1 MIDDAMARGNIAV
14 IAKQPKEKD
23 KTLSLI
29 LGNLGPGQEA
39 TLKLHIVNS
48 LEVVESHYL
57 FSLPMAF
64 YPDYSKFGV
73 DRANFAYEFTYSI
86 KLMTS
91 NRISSLSL
99 PSSAEVTSRNEA
111 NNEIMI

>member
-1 MIDDAMARGNIAV
+1 MARGNVAV
-14 IAKQPKEKD
+14 IAKQQKKKD

-39 TLKLHIVNS
+39 TLKLQIVNA

-73 DRANFAYEFTYSI
+73 DRANFAYEFSYSI
-86 KLMTS
+86 KIMTS
-91 NRISSLSL
+91 NRVSSLSL
-99 PSSAEVTSRNEA
+99 PSSAEVTGRNDA
-111 NNEIMI
+111 KNEIMI